1 MNSQR
6 TPSSARRSSKRPRR
20 RVAAIIA
27 AALVLA
33 VVVPTSIAFLR
44 LQGNISVSALRASE
58 ADVPDS
64 SEGLNLLVLGSDSR
78 DFSSTGFGTD
88 NGSRR
93 SDSMLLVHLSPGN
106 ERIEA
111 VQIPRDT
118 VLQRPACEDTG
129 SGAYAGGYGMINS
142 ALNYGPACSVAAVEA
157 LTGVHLNH
165 FIEVDFEGFISII
178 DALDGVSVCLAQPMT
193 DPKANL
199 DLPAGL
205 QELDG
210 TDALA
215 LARTRHAV
223 GDGSDLARLGNQ
235 QKVMSAIVQRATS
248 KEVLARPDRLY
259 SFLDAITSSMTVD
272 PELSSLPELAGLAA
286 RVKDVPTDKIT
297 FMTMPT
303 QPAPSNANRVVPAPD
318 ATLIFERIKQD
329 IPVNP
334 DSESESGSESDAG
347 ETATAK
353 TSARQLPVSIANA
366 ARVSGLAGKF
376 ANEATEQ
383 GFTVTSIT
391 TAASLQAQTRLLIPD
406 TDAAR
411 KTADAFAKA
420 VDLDIKATVADV
432 ESIELILGQDYQ
444 NLEWPE
450 KQPVK
455 VNSRKADQKLC
466 G

>member
-1 MNSQR
+1 MNSLR
-6 TPSSARRSSKRPRR
+6 TASAATRNSKRTRR
-20 RVAAIIA
+20 RMFAIMA

-33 VVVPTSIAFLR
+33 LLVTAGFAFLR
-44 LQGNISVSALRASE
+44 LQGNISVSALRASDSE
-58 ADVPDS
+58 IPDS
-64 SEGLNLLVLGSDSR
+64 SEGLNVLVLGSDSR
-78 DFSSTGFGTD
+78 DFSSTGFGSDT
-88 NGSRR
+88 GSRR
-93 SDSMLLVHLSPGN
+93 SDSMLLVHVSPGN

-111 VQIPRDT
+111 IQIPRDT
-118 VLQRPACEDTG
+118 VMQRPACADTG

-157 LTGVHLNH
+157 LTAVRLDH

-178 DALDGVSVCLAQPMT
+178 DALGGVKVCLAQPMS

-199 DLPAGL
+199 DLPAGR

-259 SFLDAITSSMTVD
+259 SFLDATTSSMTVD
-272 PELSSLPELAGLAA
+272 PQLSSLQDLASLAA
-286 RVKDVPTDKIT
+286 RIKEVPTDKIV
-297 FMTMPT
+297 FMTMPN

-318 ATLIFERIKQD
+318 ATLIFDRIKQG

-334 DSESESGSESDAG
+334 GSDSATGT
-347 ETATAK
+347 TATEKPASRK
-353 TSARQLPVSIANA
+353 LPLSIVNGAQ
-366 ARVSGLAGKF
+366 VSGLAGQF
-376 ANEATEQ
+376 ANDATKQ
-383 GFTVTSIT
+383 GYTVISIA
-391 TAASLQAQTRLLIPD
+391 TAATLQAQTKLLIPD
-406 TDAAR
+406 TDDARSTAA
-411 KTADAFAKA
+411 AFAKA
-420 VDLDIKATVADV
+420 MNLDIKASVAEV

-444 NLEWPE
+444 DLERPE
-450 KQPVK
+450 KKPVQL
-455 VNSRKADQKLC
+455 NSRNADQDLC